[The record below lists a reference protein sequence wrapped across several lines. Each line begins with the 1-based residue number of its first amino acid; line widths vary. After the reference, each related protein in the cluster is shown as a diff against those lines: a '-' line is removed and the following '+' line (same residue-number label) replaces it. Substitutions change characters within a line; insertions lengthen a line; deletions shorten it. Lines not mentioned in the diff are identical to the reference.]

1 MIAQK
6 DVITVI
12 IIKGK
17 HNRAVCYCDALE
29 DAAREQ
35 IQELCDLEIFAG
47 SGIRIM
53 PDVHAGAGCTIG
65 TTMTVTDKVAPSLVG
80 VDIGC
85 GMETVKLE
93 EKVIDFAKL
102 DHVIRSL
109 VPAGENIRE
118 MPHPFASQIELKALR
133 CLPAINPERAALSIG
148 TLGGGNHFIEI
159 DRDEEGFLYL
169 IVHSG
174 SRYLGVQVAGY
185 YRKLGWKTMN
195 SLSNEVRREL
205 IDRYKAE
212 GRPREIEM
220 GLHGLQDSFAAPMD
234 ISESFAYVEGQNLE
248 NYIHDMRIVQ
258 YFATLNRQAIT
269 QTILEGM
276 GLAEIDR
283 FTTIHNYIDTENRIL
298 RKGAVSAQ
306 KGERLLIPI
315 NMRDGALICIGKGN
329 PDWNYSAPHGA
340 GRILSRTEAQNTLS
354 IEEFQRE
361 MEGIYTTCV
370 AHSTLDESPMA
381 YKGRNAI
388 VSQIEPTAE
397 IVKQIRPIYNFK
409 AGI

>member
-1 MIAQK
+1 M
-6 DVITVI
+6 I

-17 HNRAVCYCDALE
+17 HNQAICYCDVLE
-29 DAAREQ
+29 DAARQQ

-65 TTMTVTDKVAPSLVG
+65 TTMTVTDKAAPSLVG

-93 EKVIDFAKL
+93 EKAIDFAKL
-102 DHVIRSL
+102 DHVIRTS

-118 MPHPFASQIELKALR
+118 TPHPLASQIELKALR
-133 CLPAINPERAALSIG
+133 CLPAINPERASLSIG

-169 IVHSG
+169 VVHSG

-185 YRKLGWKTMN
+185 YRKLGWKTIN
-195 SLSNEVRREL
+195 SLSYEVRREL

-212 GRPREIEM
+212 GRSREIEM
-220 GLHGLQDSFAAPMD
+220 GLRELKDSFAFPMD
-234 ISESFAYVEGQNLE
+234 IPESFAYVEGQNLE

-306 KGERLLIPI
+306 EGERLLIPI

-329 PDWNYSAPHGA
+329 PEWNYSAPHGA

-354 IEEFQRE
+354 VEEFQRE
-361 MEGIYTTCV
+361 MKGIYTTCV
-370 AHSTLDESPMA
+370 AHNTLDESPMA
-381 YKGRNAI
+381 YKGLDAI